1 MYKQSVEYSPNPF
14 GCIKHGVKERSSF
27 TPPPNIFNTLVI
39 SDLHILRRA
48 IL

>member
-27 TPPPNIFNTLVI
+27 TPPNVFNTLAI

>member
-27 TPPPNIFNTLVI
+27 TPRIYLTY
-39 SDLHILRRA
+39 
-48 IL
+48 

>member
-27 TPPPNIFNTLVI
+27 TPPNIFNTLVI

>member
-27 TPPPNIFNTLVI
+27 TPPRIYLTY
-39 SDLHILRRA
+39 
-48 IL
+48 

>member
-39 SDLHILRRA
+39 SHLQLQYRTV
-48 IL
+48 L

>member
-27 TPPPNIFNTLVI
+27 TSEYI
-39 SDLHILRRA
+39 
-48 IL
+48 